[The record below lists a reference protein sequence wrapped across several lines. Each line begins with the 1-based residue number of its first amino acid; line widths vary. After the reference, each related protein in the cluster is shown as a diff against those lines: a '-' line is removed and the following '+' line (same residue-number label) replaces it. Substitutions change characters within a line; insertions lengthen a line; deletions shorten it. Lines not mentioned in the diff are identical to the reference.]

1 MDGMA
6 GYAPSIDIVLE
17 QFLAEQREKLAPRT
31 IARYEEVIELLR
43 HSLNGY
49 AYQSLYGLEK
59 KRWEKAFEDG
69 DEEAFCKL
77 FGPRRSSRTTGSSSA
92 TS

>member
-1 MDGMA
+1 MDGVA
-6 GYAPSIDIVLE
+6 GHAPSIDIVLE

-43 HSLNGY
+43 HCLNGY
-49 AYQSLYGLEK
+49 AYPHFMGL
-59 KRWEKAFEDG
+59 KRSVGRKRSRMATRRRSPSSS
-69 DEEAFCKL
+69 AQ
-77 FGPRRSSRTTGSSSA
+77 RRSSRTTGSSSA